1 MKTRA
6 LLLQSASAAAAAAVG
21 VSHAAAADM
30 EGYAGP
36 DYSGY
41 TLSLEG
47 GALFA
52 KSIDADKLGSGGGLI
67 FSGASLDLNLDNDI
81 GYYAGIRLG
90 RRINQNWDVTLGG
103 AVSRFLKNG
112 TDDSLVFS
120 GGGGS
125 GGSGTGILQGS
136 LKSDLDYTTLDFE
149 VGYRPDSLAD
159 HDVRLFLG
167 LRGLSAHDS
176 IDKTGFFGVS
186 GGGSSGGFVSFEN
199 DASSEFLGI
208 GPRAGASFAHRF
220 DDSSLGLS
228 GMVAGA
234 AIFGR
239 RENDKTGDFSISSG
253 FSGGL
258 NLILG
263 GAETDNDT
271 VYNLEGALGL
281 DFYLGESSKLTVG
294 ARAQKWWNIRGAD
307 LGSGGSDEDQLS
319 VGPFMML
326 EANF

>member
-1 MKTRA
+1 M
-6 LLLQSASAAAAAAVG
+6 AAAAVG
-21 VSHAAAADM
+21 VSHAAAADI
-30 EGYAGP
+30 EGYAP

-52 KSIDADKLGSGGGLI
+52 ESVDADKLGSGGI

-90 RRINQNWDVTLGG
+90 RRINENWDVTLGA

-112 TDDSLVFS
+112 TDDFLTFS

-125 GGSGTGILQGS
+125 GGSGTALVEGS

-149 VGYRPDSLAD
+149 VGYRPNGLAD

-176 IDKTGFFGVS
+176 LDKTGFFGFS
-186 GGGSSGGFVSFEN
+186 GGGSGGFLSFEN
-199 DASSEFLGI
+199 KSSSEFLGI

-239 RENDKTGDFSISSG
+239 REFDKTGDFNISSG
-253 FSGGL
+253 FSGGGL
-258 NLILG
+258 GIILG
-263 GAETDNDT
+263 EADSENDT

-281 DFYLGESSKLTVG
+281 DFYLGDSSKLTVG

-319 VGPFMML
+319 VGPFLLL

>member
-1 MKTRA
+1 MKIRA

-21 VSHAAAADM
+21 VGHAAAADM

-52 KSIDADKLGSGGGLI
+52 NSIDSDKLGSGGLI
-67 FSGASLDLNLDNDI
+67 FSGASLDLHLDDDI

-90 RRINQNWDVTLGG
+90 RRINQNWDVTLGA

-112 TDDSLVFS
+112 TEDSLTFS
-120 GGGGS
+120 GGGP
-125 GGSGTGILQGS
+125 TALIQGS

-159 HDVRLFLG
+159 HDLRLFLG
-167 LRGLSAHDS
+167 LRGLSAKDS

-186 GGGSSGGFVSFEN
+186 GIGSGAFLSFEN
-199 DASSEFLGI
+199 DAGSEFLGI

-239 RENDKTGDFSISSG
+239 RETDKTGDFNISSG
-253 FSGGL
+253 SGGGVS
-258 NLILG
+258 IIFG
-263 GAETDNDT
+263 EADTGNDT

-281 DFYLGESSKLTVG
+281 DFYLGDSSKLTVG
-294 ARAQKWWNIRGAD
+294 GRAQKWWNIRGAD
-307 LGSGGSDEDQLS
+307 LGSGGTDEDQLS

-326 EANF
+326 ETNF

>member
-6 LLLQSASAAAAAAVG
+6 LLLQSASAAAAVAVG
-21 VSHAAAADM
+21 TNHAAAADI

-52 KSIDADKLGSGGGLI
+52 DSVDIDKLGSGGPI
-67 FSGASLDLNLDNDI
+67 SGGPGLDLNLDNDI

-90 RRINQNWDVTLGG
+90 RRINQNWDVTLGA

-112 TDDSLVFS
+112 TDDSYFFS
-120 GGGGS
+120 GGVVGPA
-125 GGSGTGILQGS
+125 TAQVQGS
-136 LKSDLDYTTLDFE
+136 LKSDLDFTTLDFE
-149 VGYRPDSLAD
+149 VGYRPDSLAE

-167 LRGLSAHDS
+167 LRGLNSKDS
-176 IDKTGFFGVS
+176 LDKTGLLEISGS
-186 GGGSSGGFVSFEN
+186 GGSGGSFSFADN
-199 DASSEFLGI
+199 ADSEFLGI

-239 RENDKTGDFSISSG
+239 RESDKTGEFSIFSSG
-253 FSGGL
+253 GSGGSIVFSG
-258 NLILG
+258 
-263 GAETDNDT
+263 TDSDNEK

-307 LGSGGSDEDQLS
+307 LGSGGSDDDHLN
-319 VGPFMML
+319 VGPFMLL
-326 EANF
+326 EADF

>member
-1 MKTRA
+1 MRTRA
-6 LLLQSASAAAAAAVG
+6 FLLQSASAAAAAAVG
-21 VSHAAAADM
+21 IGHAAAADV
-30 EGYAGP
+30 EGYGGP

-52 KSIDADKLGSGGGLI
+52 NSVDVDKLGISSGGPLL
-67 FSGASLDLNLDNDI
+67 SGGSLNLNLDDDI

-90 RRINQNWDVTLGG
+90 RRINQNWDVTLGA
-103 AVSRFLKNG
+103 AVSRFLNNG
-112 TDDSLVFS
+112 TDDSLFF
-120 GGGGS
+120 S
-125 GGSGTGILQGS
+125 GGSGSIGIQGS

-149 VGYRPDSLAD
+149 VGYRPDGLAD

-167 LRGLSAHDS
+167 LRGLNSKDS
-176 IDKTGFFGVS
+176 LDKTGLLEISGS
-186 GGGSSGGFVSFEN
+186 GGSGGLASFAN
-199 DASSEFLGI
+199 GLDSEFLGI

-220 DDSSLGLS
+220 DNSSLGLS

-253 FSGGL
+253 FSGGTSV
-258 NLILG
+258 IFA
-263 GAETDNDT
+263 GADSETDK

-281 DFYLGESSKLTVG
+281 DLYLGESSKLTVG

-326 EANF
+326 ETNF